1 MHVFIS
7 RLVEFP
13 QRLHGGD
20 GVFSPCLGDREQRGV
35 SFALGKREEK
45 ASQGHLMERL
55 EMAVS
60 QLEFALERAQELR
73 IRHLSLICRRKQI
86 KSAYVEAT
94 ELLDKHKQQQAVPAG
109 QELQDAHGVKKRK
122 LWVISAKNMLT
133 TSSFAGLSTDDV
145 RRFEL
150 YADFADKFVRDVESG
165 CSLHHN
171 TFCNPIVRHLLDG
184 KTLEYIIWRKE
195 TCYEISSFGP
205 HILRSVESR
214 LCWYTVMR
222 IARWLRNVSFCG

>member
-1 MHVFIS
+1 MYSTHASLITQAFVTDLFVGVKNYS
-7 RLVEFP
+7 TKLTNPRCMYSSAGWWNPHPHSDFMAEMVCSALVQET
-13 QRLHGGD
+13 
-20 GVFSPCLGDREQRGV
+20 VSRGV
-35 SFALGKREEK
+35 SFVLGKREEK

-60 QLEFALERAQELR
+60 ELEFALERAQELR

-171 TFCNPIVRHLLDG
+171 TFCNPINC
-184 KTLEYIIWRKE
+184 EA
-195 TCYEISSFGP
+195 SP
-205 HILRSVESR
+205 
-214 LCWYTVMR
+214 
-222 IARWLRNVSFCG
+222 

>member
-1 MHVFIS
+1 MYSSAGWWNPHPYSDFMAEMVCS
-7 RLVEFP
+7 ALVQET
-13 QRLHGGD
+13 
-20 GVFSPCLGDREQRGV
+20 VSRGV
-35 SFALGKREEK
+35 SFVLGKREEK

-171 TFCNPIVRHLLDG
+171 TFCNPINC
-184 KTLEYIIWRKE
+184 EA
-195 TCYEISSFGP
+195 SP
-205 HILRSVESR
+205 
-214 LCWYTVMR
+214 
-222 IARWLRNVSFCG
+222 

>member
-1 MHVFIS
+1 
-7 RLVEFP
+7 
-13 QRLHGGD
+13 
-20 GVFSPCLGDREQRGV
+20 VFSPCLGDREQRGV

-45 ASQGHLMERL
+45 APQGHLMERL

-60 QLEFALERAQELR
+60 QLEFALERTQELR

-109 QELQDAHGVKKRK
+109 HELQDAHGVKKRK

-171 TFCNPIVRHLLDG
+171 TFCNPIVRHLLEG
-184 KTLEYIIWRKE
+184 KN
-195 TCYEISSFGP
+195 F
-205 HILRSVESR
+205 
-214 LCWYTVMR
+214 WYD
-222 IARWLRNVSFCG
+222 LKQGNLQRNVLIVPRYSDERGVEAGLLYSYMDSTMVEKCFTLLLHRDYQKAQT